1 MEERSV
7 FFEEWLRSLR
17 EQYKHVVVQN
27 DRVNLSSLT
36 AVMSEVGFSADELA
50 QLRVEATMHVDKVGA
65 DHVADMEIL
74 EHTLPHAAECLCPV
88 CAATDEA
95 PSEVDEQ
102 PLPINPEQE
111 ALEPK
116 SVLPAAALEYAE
128 TNETNDTS
136 EANDE
141 PAPLTFEDSL
151 AAQESEASDTDAS
164 DNPDPVE
171 ARDGDEDADNPLQMS
186 LF

>member
-7 FFEEWLRSLR
+7 FFEEWIRSLR
-17 EQYKHVVVQN
+17 EQYKHVVAQD
-27 DRVNLSSLT
+27 DRLTLSSLT
-36 AVMSEVGFSADELA
+36 AVMSEVGFSDAELA
-50 QLRVEATMHVDKVGA
+50 QLRVQATMHVDKVGS

-88 CAATDEA
+88 CAATNDA
-95 PSEVDEQ
+95 RSEVDEQ
-102 PLPINPEQE
+102 PLPIDPEQE
-111 ALEPK
+111 AVESESPF
-116 SVLPAAALEYAE
+116 PGAALENAE
-128 TNETNDTS
+128 TNETR

-151 AAQESEASDTDAS
+151 TAQESEASDADAS
-164 DNPDPVE
+164 ENEEPVE
-171 ARDGDEDADNPLQMS
+171 PGDGGEDADNPQQMS

>member
-102 PLPINPEQE
+102 TLPIDPEQE

-116 SVLPAAALEYAE
+116 SVLPAAALENA
-128 TNETNDTS
+128 ETNDTS

-151 AAQESEASDTDAS
+151 AAQESEASDTDAI
-164 DNPDPVE
+164 DNLDPVE
-171 ARDGDEDADNPLQMS
+171 ARDGDEEADNPLQMS